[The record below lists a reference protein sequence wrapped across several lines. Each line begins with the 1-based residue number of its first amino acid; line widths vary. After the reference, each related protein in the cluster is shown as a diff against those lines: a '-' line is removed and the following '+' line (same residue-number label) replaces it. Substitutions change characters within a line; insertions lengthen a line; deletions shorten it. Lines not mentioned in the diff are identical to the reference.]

1 MKQNIVISING
12 LTKTYDEFI
21 AVNEI
26 SFDVNKGEV
35 FALLGPNGAGKTTT
49 VEIIECLKTPDN
61 GKVEIFGIN
70 LKDKKKQNEIKRK
83 IGVMPQNFNAF
94 DWLTVKENLEYFRN
108 LYDSKISVDELID
121 RVGLAKKTDSMYKTL
136 SGGMKQRVGI
146 AISLINEPELLFLD
160 EPTAGLDPQARRET
174 WNLIKKLKQQ
184 GKTIFL
190 TTHYMEEAQELSDRI
205 LIIIEGKIVASGSP
219 SELIE
224 NYGGNKSIILKNC
237 DRRILEGKNIQYE
250 IDTESQIHI
259 IFDNNDQL
267 FKILAAVTD
276 DPNVEIEIKKP
287 NLDEAFLNLTGRR
300 INDEGLAK

>member
-1 MKQNIVISING
+1 MKQDIVINIEG
-12 LTKTYDEFI
+12 LTKTYNEFI
-21 AVNEI
+21 AVDEI

-94 DWLTVKENLEYFRN
+94 DWLTVKENLDYFRN

>member
-1 MKQNIVISING
+1 MKQDIVINIEG

-70 LKDKKKQNEIKRK
+70 LKDKNKQKEIKRK

-94 DWLTVKENLEYFRN
+94 DWLTVKENLDYFRN
-108 LYDSKISVDELID
+108 LYDSDISVEELID
-121 RVGLAKKTDSMYKTL
+121 RIGLAKKTDSMYKTL

-237 DRRILEGKNIQYE
+237 DRNILEKKNIQYE

-300 INDEGLAK
+300 INEEGLAK

>member
-1 MKQNIVISING
+1 MKQNIVINIEG

-70 LKDKKKQNEIKRK
+70 LKDKNKQKEIKRK

-94 DWLTVKENLEYFRN
+94 DWLTIKENLDYFRN
-108 LYDSKISVDELID
+108 LYDSNISVDELID
-121 RVGLAKKTDSMYKTL
+121 RIGLAKKTDSMYKTL

-174 WNLIKKLKQQ
+174 WNLIKKLKQE

-205 LIIIEGKIVASGSP
+205 LIIVEGKIVASGSP

-237 DRRILEGKNIQYE
+237 DRNILEKKNIQYE

>member
-1 MKQNIVISING
+1 LKQNKVINIEG
-12 LTKTYDEFI
+12 LTKTYNEFI

-26 SFDVNKGEV
+26 SFDVNEGEV

-70 LKDKKKQNEIKRK
+70 LEDKKKQNEIKRK

-94 DWLTVKENLEYFRN
+94 DWLTVKENLDYFRK
-108 LYDSKISVDELID
+108 LYDSKISIDELID
-121 RVGLAKKTDSMYKTL
+121 RVGLTKKTDSMYKTL

-219 SELIE
+219 SKLIE

-237 DRRILEGKNIQYE
+237 DRKILDKNNIQYE
-250 IDTESQIHI
+250 SDRESQVQITY
-259 IFDNNDQL
+259 DNNDQL
-267 FKILAAVTD
+267 FKILASVTD

>member
-1 MKQNIVISING
+1 MKQNIVINIEG

-94 DWLTVKENLEYFRN
+94 DWLTVKENLDYFRN

-224 NYGGNKSIILKNC
+224 KYGGNKSIILKNC
-237 DRRILEGKNIQYE
+237 DRNTLEEKNIQYE

-300 INDEGLAK
+300 INEEGLAK

>member
-1 MKQNIVISING
+1 MKQNIVINIEG

-70 LKDKKKQNEIKRK
+70 LKDKNKQKEIKRK

-94 DWLTVKENLEYFRN
+94 DWLTVKENLDYFRN
-108 LYDSKISVDELID
+108 LYDSNISVDELID
-121 RVGLAKKTDSMYKTL
+121 RIGLVKKTDSMYKTL

-174 WNLIKKLKQQ
+174 WNLIKKLKQE

-237 DRRILEGKNIQYE
+237 DRNILEKKNIQYE

>member
-237 DRRILEGKNIQYE
+237 DRKILEETDIQY
-250 IDTESQIHI
+250 
-259 IFDNNDQL
+259 
-267 FKILAAVTD
+267 AAQH
-276 DPNVEIEIKKP
+276 
-287 NLDEAFLNLTGRR
+287 
-300 INDEGLAK
+300 

>member
-287 NLDEAFLNLTGRR
+287 NLDEVFLNLTGRR
-300 INDEGLAK
+300 INEEGLAK

>member
-1 MKQNIVISING
+1 LKQNKVINIEG
-12 LTKTYDEFI
+12 LTKTYNEFI

-26 SFDVNKGEV
+26 SFDVNEGEV

-70 LKDKKKQNEIKRK
+70 LEDKKKQNEIKRK

-94 DWLTVKENLEYFRN
+94 DWLTVKENLDYFRK
-108 LYDSKISVDELID
+108 LYDSKISIDELID
-121 RVGLAKKTDSMYKTL
+121 RVGLTKKTDSMYKTL

-219 SELIE
+219 SKLIE

-237 DRRILEGKNIQYE
+237 DRKILDKNNIQYE
-250 IDTESQIHI
+250 SDRESRVQITY
-259 IFDNNDQL
+259 DNNDQL
-267 FKILAAVTD
+267 FKILASVTD

>member
-1 MKQNIVISING
+1 MKQNIVINIEG

-94 DWLTVKENLEYFRN
+94 DWLTVKENLDYFRN

-237 DRRILEGKNIQYE
+237 DRNILEEKNIQYE

-259 IFDNNDQL
+259 IFDDNDQL

-300 INDEGLAK
+300 INEEGLAK

>member
-70 LKDKKKQNEIKRK
+70 LKDKKKQNEVKRK

-300 INDEGLAK
+300 INEEGLAK

>member
-1 MKQNIVISING
+1 MKQNTVISING

-300 INDEGLAK
+300 INEEGLAK

>member
-1 MKQNIVISING
+1 LKNNTVINIEG
-12 LTKTYDEFI
+12 LTKTYDKFI

-26 SFDVNKGEV
+26 SFIVNEGEV

-49 VEIIECLKTPDN
+49 VEIIECLKTPDS

-70 LKDKKKQNEIKRK
+70 LKDKKKQNDIKRK

-94 DWLTVKENLEYFRN
+94 DWLTVKENLDYFRN

-237 DRRILEGKNIQYE
+237 DRNILEEKNIQYE

-259 IFDNNDQL
+259 IFDDNDQL

-300 INDEGLAK
+300 INEEGLAK

>member
-259 IFDNNDQL
+259 IFDDNDQL

-300 INDEGLAK
+300 INEEGLAK

>member
-1 MKQNIVISING
+1 MKQDIVINIEG

-94 DWLTVKENLEYFRN
+94 DWLTVKENLDYFRN

-237 DRRILEGKNIQYE
+237 DRNTLEEKNIQYE
-250 IDTESQIHI
+250 I
-259 IFDNNDQL
+259 
-267 FKILAAVTD
+267 
-276 DPNVEIEIKKP
+276 
-287 NLDEAFLNLTGRR
+287 
-300 INDEGLAK
+300 

>member
-300 INDEGLAK
+300 INEEGLAK

>member
-1 MKQNIVISING
+1 MKQNVVISING

-70 LKDKKKQNEIKRK
+70 LKDKNKQKEIKRK

-94 DWLTVKENLEYFRN
+94 DWLTVKENLDYFRN
-108 LYDSKISVDELID
+108 LYDSNISVDELID
-121 RVGLAKKTDSMYKTL
+121 RIGLVKKTDSMYKTL

-237 DRRILEGKNIQYE
+237 DRNILEKKNIQYE

>member
-1 MKQNIVISING
+1 MKNNTVINIEG
-12 LTKTYDEFI
+12 LTKTYDKFI

-26 SFDVNKGEV
+26 SFIVNEGEV

-49 VEIIECLKTPDN
+49 VEIIECLKTPDS

-70 LKDKKKQNEIKRK
+70 LKDKKKQNDIKRK

-94 DWLTVKENLEYFRN
+94 DWLTVKENLDYFRN

-121 RVGLAKKTDSMYKTL
+121 RIGLAKKTDSMYKTL

-237 DRRILEGKNIQYE
+237 DRNILEEKNIQYE

-259 IFDNNDQL
+259 IFDDNDQL

-300 INDEGLAK
+300 INEEGLAK

>member
-1 MKQNIVISING
+1 MYKRQ
-12 LTKTYDEFI
+12 
-21 AVNEI
+21 VNE
-26 SFDVNKGEV
+26 GEV

-49 VEIIECLKTPDN
+49 VEIIECLKTPDS

-70 LKDKKKQNEIKRK
+70 LKDKKKQNDIKRK

-94 DWLTVKENLEYFRN
+94 DWLTVKENLDYFRN

-224 NYGGNKSIILKNC
+224 KYGGNKSIILKNC
-237 DRRILEGKNIQYE
+237 DRNTLEEKNIQYE

-287 NLDEAFLNLTGRR
+287 NLDEVFLNLTGRR
-300 INDEGLAK
+300 INEEGLAK

>member
-1 MKQNIVISING
+1 MKQNIVINIKG
-12 LTKTYDEFI
+12 LTKTYNEFI

-94 DWLTVKENLEYFRN
+94 DWLTVKENLDYFRN

-219 SELIE
+219 NELIE

-237 DRRILEGKNIQYE
+237 DRNTLEEKNIQYE

-287 NLDEAFLNLTGRR
+287 NLDEVFLNLTGRR
-300 INDEGLAK
+300 INEEGLAK

>member
-1 MKQNIVISING
+1 MKQNIVINIEG

-49 VEIIECLKTPDN
+49 VEIIECLKTPDK
-61 GKVEIFGIN
+61 GKVKIFGIN

-94 DWLTVKENLEYFRN
+94 DWLTVKENLDYFRN
-108 LYDSKISVDELID
+108 LYDSNISVDELID
-121 RVGLAKKTDSMYKTL
+121 RIGLAKKTDSMYKTL

-174 WNLIKKLKQQ
+174 WNLIKKLKQE

-237 DRRILEGKNIQYE
+237 DRNILEKKNIQYE

>member
-1 MKQNIVISING
+1 MKQNIVINIEG

-70 LKDKKKQNEIKRK
+70 LKDKNKQKEIKRK

-94 DWLTVKENLEYFRN
+94 DWLTVKENLDYFRN
-108 LYDSKISVDELID
+108 LYDSNISVDELID
-121 RVGLAKKTDSMYKTL
+121 RIGLAKKTDSMYKTL

-300 INDEGLAK
+300 INEEGLAK

>member
-1 MKQNIVISING
+1 MKQNTVISING

-224 NYGGNKSIILKNC
+224 NYGGIKSIILKNC

-300 INDEGLAK
+300 INEEGLAK

>member
-1 MKQNIVISING
+1 MKQDIIINIEG

-94 DWLTVKENLEYFRN
+94 DWLTVKENLDYFRN

-237 DRRILEGKNIQYE
+237 DRNILEEKNIQYE

-259 IFDNNDQL
+259 IFDDNDQL

-300 INDEGLAK
+300 INEEGLAK

>member
-1 MKQNIVISING
+1 MINNIVINIEG
-12 LTKTYDEFI
+12 LTKTYDKFT
-21 AVNEI
+21 AVDEI
-26 SFDVNKGEV
+26 SFTVNEGEV

-49 VEIIECLKTPDN
+49 VEIIECLKTPDK
-61 GKVEIFGIN
+61 GKVEIFGID
-70 LKDKKKQNEIKRK
+70 LKDKKKQNDVKRK

-94 DWLTVKENLEYFRN
+94 DWLTVKENLEYFKD
-108 LYDSKISVDELID
+108 LYSSKISTDELIN
-121 RVGLAKKTDSMYKTL
+121 RVGLGEKMNSMYKTL
-136 SGGMKQRVGI
+136 SGGTKQRVGI

-174 WNLIKKLKQQ
+174 WNLIRKLKEQ

-205 LIIIEGKIVASGSP
+205 LIIIEGKIVAGGSP
-219 SELIE
+219 NELIE
-224 NYGGNKSIILKNC
+224 NYGGNKSVILKNC
-237 DRRILEGKNIQYE
+237 NKKILEDRGIKYETGMENQIQ
-250 IDTESQIHI
+250 I

-267 FKILAAVTD
+267 FNILSAVTD

-300 INDEGLAK
+300 INAEGLAK

>member
-94 DWLTVKENLEYFRN
+94 DWLTVKENLDYFRN
-108 LYDSKISVDELID
+108 LYDSKISVDQLID

-300 INDEGLAK
+300 INEEGLAK

>member
-1 MKQNIVISING
+1 MKQNIVINIEG

-70 LKDKKKQNEIKRK
+70 LKDKNKQKEIKRK

-94 DWLTVKENLEYFRN
+94 DWLTVKENLDYFRN
-108 LYDSKISVDELID
+108 LYDSNISVEELID
-121 RVGLAKKTDSMYKTL
+121 RIGLAKKTDSMYKTL

-237 DRRILEGKNIQYE
+237 DRNILEKKNIQYE

-300 INDEGLAK
+300 INEEGLAK